1 MRTNAVRFIRAAF
14 SHVGGSLGR
23 TGSGSGTTAN
33 PDTPN
38 ERINPQQTGLEHI
51 KAASIS
57 LERSKEFITDPLFAK
72 VIDAMIGALNKG
84 LLQFD
89 GASVMAALQASIGG
103 GMSPAM
109 APPVAPGMG
118 APPQGGLGGQT
129 PPAAP
134 PMPGPPPG
142 VA

>member
-1 MRTNAVRFIRAAF
+1 MPGGGPQSAGAAP
-14 SHVGGSLGR
+14 GGLVAALKADAPP
-23 TGSGSGTTAN
+23 AN

-38 ERINPQQTGLEHI
+38 ERINPQQTSLEHI